1 MEYLKN
7 FKVNLSKS
15 TLQNTITFI
24 DDYII
29 KNPCCN
35 TFPYCNHPKYQ
46 TNEFLFNNNNKYLK
60 IIKKSFYDC
69 LQKIFKKKY
78 TIIYE
83 KSWCFVS
90 SSVEK
95 ELWHN
100 HNLNSN
106 VLEISGILYLNES
119 NLGTIF
125 KKNNLIIKNK
135 PKKSTWCIWPSH
147 IFHTPEVGILKNKRY
162 VLAISIGL
170 KFNE

>member
-1 MEYLKN
+1 MKFLKN
-7 FKVNLSKS
+7 FKVNLNKKI
-15 TLQNTITFI
+15 LQNTINFI
-24 DDYII
+24 DNYII
-29 KNPCCN
+29 KNPRCDK
-35 TFPYCNHPKYQ
+35 FLYCNHPKYQ
-46 TNEFLFNNNNKYLK
+46 TNADLLKNDNKYLQ

-69 LQKIFKKKY
+69 LKKKIKKKY
-78 TIIYE
+78 IIIYE
-83 KSWCFVS
+83 KCWCFITNS
-90 SSVEK
+90 IDK

-119 NLGTIF
+119 NLGTLF
-125 KKNNLIIKNK
+125 KKNNLIIRNK

-162 VLAISIGL
+162 VLAISVGL